1 MNRIAAIFAGICAA
15 ALLFGSGNPIGPFF
29 KPGEYPEDKLAF
41 QHGRLGLITPEL
53 NKADEIIAFRYLSG
67 LTLDDTDAMSGAGV
81 PSNAPVDASTDG
93 AGTQAWMK
101 ARGQVASSFSPN
113 FVAMPTGRF
122 STYRTHQSSSR
133 YVYFQNCLDDAFAT
147 AAHTLTD
154 RQQRYTSKSAFID
167 WIHSQDQVFA
177 NCSGENAV
185 YPVEPA
191 ADLPPLVRED
201 RMYQIAAAHFYAED
215 FETARK
221 LFEAIAQDQNSPWQK
236 IGAYMVARTLLREV
250 SLQKN
255 SAAETAARE
264 QFQKIADDAS
274 AGSLRDSA
282 RGLLRRVDAEETLRL
297 LAGQLVSP
305 HPTVSLNETI
315 RESRYVLLTE
325 GFRDAL
331 SKPHVPEPFDWVETL
346 ESGAAVH
353 AVERWRSTNSL
364 PWLTL
369 ALMYSRGKD
378 PASPELIQEAN
389 RISRPSPAFVTANYN
404 AARLRIERGE
414 TEAARLQLDNLL
426 ADSTNQPSSV
436 LNAWRAERMQ
446 LATSFD
452 DVLRWSPRT
461 PIHGYPRLANS
472 ELPVLADDSTYVLN
486 YRTPLSKLAQAAHS
500 ERLPVWSATDVA
512 LAAWTRAFML
522 GERASMSDTAPILA
536 KAHPD
541 WAATLTPPSAG
552 DVEGW
557 KFRTALLIAHHAEFQ
572 PLVPVDYWKHVESNS
587 WWCAV
592 SLDRARLPDGEQS
605 SAAWRLPAVFEPSD
619 AVFSSAERSLAR
631 AEIAQ
636 LHRIGSAQALIA
648 PIILGWAKSHPEDPL
663 VPEALHRIVIVV
675 RYGCHTDPAS
685 PEVSKAAFD
694 LLHKR
699 YPKSA
704 WTAKTSY
711 WFN

>member
-1 MNRIAAIFAGICAA
+1 
-15 ALLFGSGNPIGPFF
+15 
-29 KPGEYPEDKLAF
+29 
-41 QHGRLGLITPEL
+41 
-53 NKADEIIAFRYLSG
+53 
-67 LTLDDTDAMSGAGV
+67 
-81 PSNAPVDASTDG
+81 
-93 AGTQAWMK
+93 
-101 ARGQVASSFSPN
+101 
-113 FVAMPTGRF
+113 
-122 STYRTHQSSSR
+122 
-133 YVYFQNCLDDAFAT
+133 
-147 AAHTLTD
+147 
-154 RQQRYTSKSAFID
+154 
-167 WIHSQDQVFA
+167 
-177 NCSGENAV
+177 
-185 YPVEPA
+185 
-191 ADLPPLVRED
+191 
-201 RMYQIAAAHFYAED
+201 
-215 FETARK
+215 
-221 LFEAIAQDQNSPWQK
+221 
-236 IGAYMVARTLLREV
+236 
-250 SLQKN
+250 
-255 SAAETAARE
+255 
-264 QFQKIADDAS
+264 
-274 AGSLRDSA
+274 
-282 RGLLRRVDAEETLRL
+282 
-297 LAGQLVSP
+297 
-305 HPTVSLNETI
+305 LNETI

-353 AVERWRSTNSL
+353 AVERWRATNSL

-378 PASPELIQEAN
+378 AASPELIREAN
-389 RISRPSPAFVTANYN
+389 RIGRASPAFVTASYN
-404 AARLRIERGE
+404 AVRLRIERGE
-414 TEAARLQLDNLL
+414 TEGVRVQLDGLL
-426 ADSTNQPSSV
+426 AHSTSQPSSV
-436 LNAWRAERMQ
+436 LNSWRAERMQ

-452 DVLRWSPRT
+452 DFLRWAPRT
-461 PIHGYPRLANS
+461 PVLAGYWGAPRIEKPES
-472 ELPVLADDSTYVLN
+472 PVLADDSTYVLN
-486 YRTPLSKLAQAAHS
+486 YRTPVSELAQAAHS
-500 ERLPVWSATDVA
+500 ERLPSWSATDVA

-522 GERASMSDTAPILA
+522 GQRAMMRDTAPVLA

-541 WAATLTPPSAG
+541 WAAMLSPPSAG

-557 KFRTALLIAHHAEFQ
+557 KFRMALLIAHHAEFQ

-592 SLDRARLPDGEQS
+592 SLDGARLPDGEQS
-605 SAAWRLPAVFEPSD
+605 TAAWRLPAVFEPSD
-619 AVFSSAERSLAR
+619 AVISSTERSLAR